1 MTSPRSAIIVAGGVG
16 KRMASPVPKQFL
28 LLRGKPVLCHTI
40 EAFHG
45 FDPEMRIIVVLPKEQ
60 VGRWR
65 SLIIEHGFSI
75 EHTVVNGGKERFHS
89 VREGLREVD
98 HEGLVAVHDGVRPLV
113 SEDLIR
119 RCFVAASAHGAA
131 IPVVPVSS
139 SVRELVDG
147 GSRAVDRALLR
158 IVQTPQCFRA
168 DLLWKAFELP
178 YDPAF
183 TDEATLVERIGVL
196 VQLVEGEERNIKVTT
211 PMDMRMAEALMA
223 EGVTK

>member
-60 VGRWR
+60 VDMWR
-65 SLIIEHGFSI
+65 TLCTKHQFSI

-89 VREGLREVD
+89 VREGLNAVAHD
-98 HEGLVAVHDGVRPLV
+98 GLVAVHDGVRPLV
-113 SEDLIR
+113 SVELID
-119 RCFVAASAHGAA
+119 RCFAAAEEHGSA
-131 IPVVPVSS
+131 IPVVPVIS
-139 SVRELVDG
+139 SVREVIRD
-147 GSRAVDRALLR
+147 GSRALDRSSLR
-158 IVQTPQCFRA
+158 LVQTPQCFRVP
-168 DLLWKAFELP
+168 LLRKAFELP

-183 TDEATLVERIGVL
+183 TDEATLLERTGTIVH
-196 VQLVEGEERNIKVTT
+196 LVEGEERNLKVTT
-211 PMDMRMAEALMA
+211 PEDLRVA
-223 EGVTK
+223 EGLIG